1 MRIISSDKF
10 TNVNASFRTM
20 VPLERSTITKMNLL
34 LYMIRQ
40 KTEKFPTKQAL
51 TTALV
56 NNYATKAGAS
66 LTSFGNQLLFDLR
79 FQWIRPDWIADEG
92 YEKRVCLC
100 MEEILEHPLFDQ
112 AGLDEAKYM
121 LENRLLRQMD
131 DPNALSLLTAFS
143 LVDKDSSLSI
153 PVQGSLDDLEKITLE
168 EMEELYAQIQK
179 KPKHVYACGV
189 ISEPMKA
196 FLAKYDSCEP
206 LKNDYTLFSSDQF
219 YTEEKAMDISQTS
232 ISLLYQTQVALD
244 SDLYFPLLVMNALL
258 GQAPNSMLFTEVRE
272 KNSFCYSIYSQLIR
286 LDGVL
291 YISTGTNR
299 KSIAPVLEEIDRQIQ
314 RLREGDF
321 SLEQMDIAKKDLK
334 DGLVSG
340 QDSGISLIE
349 QQFLDDLLGRQT
361 CLEER
366 LAAIDAV
373 SVEQIQEVA
382 QQLKAFAQAIIEEAD
397 DETV

>member
-1 MRIISSDKF
+1 
-10 TNVNASFRTM
+10 
-20 VPLERSTITKMNLL
+20 
-34 LYMIRQ
+34 
-40 KTEKFPTKQAL
+40 
-51 TTALV
+51 
-56 NNYATKAGAS
+56 
-66 LTSFGNQLLFDLR
+66 
-79 FQWIRPDWIADEG
+79 
-92 YEKRVCLC
+92 
-100 MEEILEHPLFDQ
+100 
-112 AGLDEAKYM
+112 
-121 LENRLLRQMD
+121 
-131 DPNALSLLTAFS
+131 
-143 LVDKDSSLSI
+143 
-153 PVQGSLDDLEKITLE
+153 
-168 EMEELYAQIQK
+168 
-179 KPKHVYACGV
+179 
-189 ISEPMKA
+189 
-196 FLAKYDSCEP
+196 
-206 LKNDYTLFSSDQF
+206 
-219 YTEEKAMDISQTS
+219 MDISQTS

-286 LDGVL
+286 FDGVL